1 MHTIDRGAYRIF
13 PGEGHRRPKGSV
25 FGGHHGECGAR
36 AYNGGLGAEP
46 PVGSRGRAGTDSLNN
61 NCICLSALRAAVMI
75 WEKFYVEIQGVQ
87 VTPVAPSWG
96 RP

>member
-1 MHTIDRGAYRIF
+1 
-13 PGEGHRRPKGSV
+13 V

-36 AYNGGLGAEP
+36 AYNGSLGAEP

-75 WEKFYVEIQGVQ
+75 WEKFYVEIQGGGSGD
-87 VTPVAPSWG
+87 PGCPFLGAPMTIVYKDNIQFG
-96 RP
+96 QNKEK